1 MPRFAT
7 LRQRRHVWGGLLLGV
22 LLALLPL
29 RGWAWATMQL
39 AAPAPSSAVSMV
51 PVPPCHAAVAEP
63 DGALPD
69 DAASGCLLCALC
81 HGADLCQ
88 RAPGVA
94 PVAGLTTAPAAGPQG
109 HSPPALPLPERPPRA

>member
-1 MPRFAT
+1 MLPFST
-7 LRQRRHVWGGLLLGV
+7 FRQCRHVWGGLLLGV

-39 AAPAPSSAVSMV
+39 AAPVPSLSADEVS
-51 PVPPCHAAVAEP
+51 VPPCHAAVAGH
-63 DGALPD
+63 DRALPD
-69 DAASGCLLCALC
+69 ESASGCLICTLC

-88 RAPGVA
+88 PASVITQEVA
-94 PVAGLTTAPAAGPQG
+94 ATSVPAAGPQG

>member
-1 MPRFAT
+1 MLRLAT
-7 LRQRRHVWGGLLLGV
+7 LRQRRHLWAGLLLGV

-39 AAPAPSSAVSMV
+39 AASGPSAAASAVSL
-51 PVPPCHAAVAEP
+51 PPCHAAVAAH

-69 DAASGCLLCALC
+69 DTGSGCLLCTLC

-88 RAPGVA
+88 
-94 PVAGLTTAPAAGPQG
+94 PAAQLAPELAATAASAAVPQG
-109 HSPPALPLPERPPRA
+109 HSPPALPLPERPPRT